1 MSTSRANE
9 ITTLEIPHGR
19 GVRPWV
25 RLAASALALALAL
38 AAGEA
43 VAGEPA
49 AAAPAAENPALAK
62 PRDPANEPSPAEAAY
77 MAERR
82 RAKQVRRRQ
91 EGEPLTGVFDRQSCM
106 TDPAKCT
113 CQSQNAQDS
122 LACGDVL
129 GYFCPD
135 STLKYLA
142 SSCIDLLGGATVC
155 KCASNAQIKAQIDAE
170 DAAAK
175 KAAAAEA
182 KKAKSKKKSAGSKKK

>member
-1 MSTSRANE
+1 MSTARASE
-9 ITTLEIPHGR
+9 ITEATT
-19 GVRPWV
+19 RPWA
-25 RLAASALALALAL
+25 RITALALALGLAL
-38 AAGEA
+38 TTEAA
-43 VAGEPA
+43 AGEPA
-49 AAAPAAENPALAK
+49 PAPEGENPALAK
-62 PRDPANEPSPAEAAY
+62 PRDPAKEPSAAEAAY

-82 RAKQVRRRQ
+82 RAKQVHRRQ
-91 EGEPLTGVFDRQSCM
+91 EGEPLTGVFDRASCM

-113 CQSQNAQDS
+113 CQSNNAQDS

-155 KCASNAQIKAQIDAE
+155 KCASNAQIKAQVDAE

-175 KAAAAEA
+175 KAAAAAA
-182 KKAKSKKKSAGSKKK
+182 KKAKAKKKSSSSKKK